1 MQAAADS
8 APFGD
13 AEACGTGLT
22 ASGLLNAAS
31 PPHLGR
37 HVNRAPERTPDM
49 TTQEGAAIGR

>member
-1 MQAAADS
+1 MQAPADS

-31 PPHLGR
+31 PHLGR

-49 TTQEGAAIGR
+49 TTPEGAAIGR

>member
-31 PPHLGR
+31 PPIWVVMSTVRQSALL
-37 HVNRAPERTPDM
+37 T
-49 TTQEGAAIGR
+49 